1 MSPLPSFSWILL
13 QPGRGRHWDVRRFQP
28 LLQLRAEDIPRCWK
42 GTGFLCACPWHWRR
56 AVTSS
61 ERVTGTASL
70 AGKVP
75 SVLGPA
81 WSQPSPHGQGCVAS
95 ISLATGG
102 TSPPLCWPE
111 PNRADRRTR
120 FRWRGPRGSP
130 SLWSPG
136 RHSQA
141 GCSVP
146 WLAAGASA
154 AGTTTAERSRSPC
167 HAPAAMRD
175 VTGSRGSAERD
186 IFALPSKRMQLQI
199 LILIRCAGP
208 RPPAKGERGSDF

>member
-28 LLQLRAEDIPRCWK
+28 LLQLPAEDIPRCWK

-81 WSQPSPHGQGCVAS
+81 WSQPRPRGQGCVAS

-111 PNRADRRTR
+111 PNRADRRTSFAGEVLGVSIPVVPGKAFPSWLLR
-120 FRWRGPRGSP
+120 ALAGSR
-130 SLWSPG
+130 SLCSWHNDCRKVTVSVPCPCC
-136 RHSQA
+136 HA
-141 GCSVP
+141 GCYREQG
-146 WLAAGASA
+146 L
-154 AGTTTAERSRSPC
+154 C
-167 HAPAAMRD
+167 
-175 VTGSRGSAERD
+175 
-186 IFALPSKRMQLQI
+186 
-199 LILIRCAGP
+199 
-208 RPPAKGERGSDF
+208 